1 MLWCFRWIEKLL
13 PKERAAS
20 LTLFLDPKS
29 RLEDEIH
36 SYLTGFD
43 VRIVSWA
50 ARART
55 PSVER
60 TLRCEVRWNAAA
72 KKSNSGLPQFV
83 GELARRSDVVAL
95 DWNDFSQGGS
105 SADET

>member
-1 MLWCFRWIEKLL
+1 VLWCFRWIEKLL

-20 LTLFLDPKS
+20 LSLFLDPQS

-36 SYLTGFD
+36 SHLIGFD

-55 PSVER
+55 PSGER
-60 TLRCEVRWNAAA
+60 TLRCELRSAAA
-72 KKSNSGLPQFV
+72 KESNSGLPQF
-83 GELARRSDVVAL
+83 GGALARRSDVVAL
-95 DWNDFSQGGS
+95 DWKDFTQGGS
-105 SADET
+105 SPDET

>member
-55 PSVER
+55 PSGER
-60 TLRCEVRWNAAA
+60 TNAAA